1 MTNWDSAGNFESNR
15 SVQPFSAGSSLKL
28 EAIGLGCP
36 GGGITSV
43 VLHDVFGIFKC
54 LRADVELCL
63 GDQESDVLVAGVG
76 CQ

>member
-1 MTNWDSAGNFESNR
+1 MTNWDSAGNVESNR

-28 EAIGLGCP
+28 EAIGLGRP

-43 VLHDVFGIFKC
+43 VLHDLFGVFKC
-54 LRADVELCL
+54 LGLDVELCL
-63 GDQESDVLVAGVG
+63 RDKESDVLVAGVG